1 MTTIHVDDIKDLMK
15 LLSICMLFY
24 LFGFYVTRKIN
35 FYFQRK
41 RLEND
46 FRNIFTDKF
55 LAKLKREVTI
65 SKFKM
70 NSKKYAI
77 QNYVPINPNK
87 ITKNRTFNDLDLTL
101 KQMTFNEIVNDPDY
115 HFENSYISNFDLI
128 HHGCRGDELSYSK
141 KHYET
146 ISNKKIKEEI
156 VSEDVRNHFVSSAIK
171 SERKD
176 VIIEKQ
182 IFKEHFNRELVEE
195 NLQKKGCFFIIYE
208 ES

>member
-1 MTTIHVDDIKDLMK
+1 
-15 LLSICMLFY
+15 
-24 LFGFYVTRKIN
+24 
-35 FYFQRK
+35 
-41 RLEND
+41 
-46 FRNIFTDKF
+46 
-55 LAKLKREVTI
+55 
-65 SKFKM
+65 
-70 NSKKYAI
+70 
-77 QNYVPINPNK
+77 
-87 ITKNRTFNDLDLTL
+87 
-101 KQMTFNEIVNDPDY
+101 MTFNEIVNDPDY

-128 HHGCRGDELSYSK
+128 QYGCRGDELSYSK

-195 NLQKKGCFFIIYE
+195 TYKKRVFFYHL
-208 ES
+208 